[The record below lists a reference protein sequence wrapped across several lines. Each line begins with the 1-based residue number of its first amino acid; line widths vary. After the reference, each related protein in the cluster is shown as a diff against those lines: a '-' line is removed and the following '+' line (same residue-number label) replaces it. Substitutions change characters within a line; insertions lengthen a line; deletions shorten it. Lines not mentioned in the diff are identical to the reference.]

1 MSGTYPT
8 TPIFS
13 TIGFRS
19 VNYNLSSQSISGRT
33 QVRNIGGQRFEFS
46 AQYTRMTR
54 SEFAPILVFTMA
66 QRGSA
71 ETFTIVLPQI
81 SSKSGDASGTILVNG
96 AADIGATTV
105 GVDGVTGTLKA
116 GDMVKFANHSKVYML
131 TADRAGNGN
140 ISIQPAL
147 RVAVPND
154 NAVPFDSVPFTVRL
168 NNDVQE
174 FNLGSAS
181 LVDYEID
188 MIEAV

>member
-13 TIGFRS
+13 TVGFRS

-116 GDMVKFANHSKVYML
+116 GDMIKFANHTKVYML
-131 TADRAGNGN
+131 TADRAGDGN

-154 NAVPFDSVPFTVRL
+154 NAVTFDSVPFTVRL

>member
-13 TIGFRS
+13 TIGFKS

-131 TADRAGNGN
+131 TADRAGDGN

-154 NAVPFDSVPFTVRL
+154 NAVTFDGVPFTVRL

>member
-13 TIGFRS
+13 TVGFRS

-131 TADRAGNGN
+131 TADRAGDGN

-154 NAVPFDSVPFTVRL
+154 NAVTFDSVPFTVRL

>member
-13 TIGFRS
+13 TVGFRS

-116 GDMVKFANHSKVYML
+116 GDMIKFANHTKVYML

-147 RVAVPND
+147 RLAVPND
-154 NAVPFDSVPFTVRL
+154 NAVTFDSVPFTVRL
-168 NNDVQE
+168 NNDIQE

>member
-19 VNYNLSSQSISGRT
+19 VNYNLSSQSVSGRT

-131 TADRAGNGN
+131 TADRAGDGN

-154 NAVPFDSVPFTVRL
+154 NAVTFDSVPFTVRL

>member
-105 GVDGVTGTLKA
+105 GVDGVTGTLKS

-131 TADRAGNGN
+131 TADRAGDGN

-154 NAVPFDSVPFTVRL
+154 NAVTFDSVPFTVRL

>member
-131 TADRAGNGN
+131 TADRAGDGN
-140 ISIQPAL
+140 IFIQPAL

-154 NAVPFDSVPFTVRL
+154 NAVTFDSVPFTVRL

>member
-19 VNYNLSSQSISGRT
+19 VNYNLSSQSVSGRT

-154 NAVPFDSVPFTVRL
+154 NAVTFDSVPFTVRL

>member
-13 TIGFRS
+13 TVGFRS

-116 GDMVKFANHSKVYML
+116 GDMIKFANHSKVYML

-154 NAVPFDSVPFTVRL
+154 NAVTFDSVPFTVRL
-168 NNDVQE
+168 NNDIQE

>member
-13 TIGFRS
+13 TVGFRS

-116 GDMVKFANHSKVYML
+116 GDMIKFANHTKVYML

-154 NAVPFDSVPFTVRL
+154 NAVTFDSVPFTVRL
-168 NNDVQE
+168 NNDIQE

>member
-116 GDMVKFANHSKVYML
+116 GDMIKFANHSKVYML

-154 NAVPFDSVPFTVRL
+154 NAVTFDSVPFTVRL

>member
-54 SEFAPILVFTMA
+54 LEFAPILVFTMA

-116 GDMVKFANHSKVYML
+116 GDMIKFANHSKVYML

-147 RVAVPND
+147 RVAVPNN
-154 NAVPFDSVPFTVRL
+154 NAVTFDSVPFTVRL
-168 NNDVQE
+168 NNDIQE

>member
-13 TIGFRS
+13 TIGFKS

-131 TADRAGNGN
+131 TADRAGDGN

-154 NAVPFDSVPFTVRL
+154 NAVTFDSVPFTVRL

>member
-13 TIGFRS
+13 TIGFKS

-54 SEFAPILVFTMA
+54 SEFAPILIFTMA

-154 NAVPFDSVPFTVRL
+154 NAVTFDSVPFTVRL

>member
-19 VNYNLSSQSISGRT
+19 VNYNLSSQSITGRT

-131 TADRAGNGN
+131 TADRAGDGN

-154 NAVPFDSVPFTVRL
+154 NAVTFDSVPFTVRL

>member
-54 SEFAPILVFTMA
+54 SEFAPILIFTMA

-131 TADRAGNGN
+131 TADRAGDGN

-154 NAVPFDSVPFTVRL
+154 NAVTFDSVPFTVRL

>member
-131 TADRAGNGN
+131 TADRAGDGN

-154 NAVPFDSVPFTVRL
+154 NAVTFDSVPFTVRL

>member
-13 TIGFRS
+13 TVGFRS

-116 GDMVKFANHSKVYML
+116 GDMIKFANHTKVYML
-131 TADRAGNGN
+131 TADRAGDGN

-154 NAVPFDSVPFTVRL
+154 NAVTFDSVPFTVRL
-168 NNDVQE
+168 NKDVQE